1 MRGRRASHSHPAGPS
16 RRPPDPAPPPA
27 PRTVP
32 APPAR
37 FRSGRTSRRRTSA
50 PARISIGSPS
60 LTLKPTLDALLS
72 LRAKTLLAIAA
83 TLLGLS
89 FALYGVSS
97 RALLANSMAAEAQD
111 TRRTAQVALNL
122 FNQAIRD
129 FNARWTDW
137 SQWDDA
143 HAFVQDGNQEFVRS
157 NLVAELFD
165 ITRIDLAVFA
175 DADGI
180 PVYSTG
186 YDHATKRWA
195 PLPRGIAER
204 LRVGDLLFGQDA
216 PASAVRGGIVL
227 LPDGPMLVC
236 SQPSV
241 GSSGRGPVA
250 GSVTF
255 GRFLTD
261 AEIKRLTE
269 PAGLSLAVRRLD
281 DPDLPADFLEARAAM
296 TGREAILVHPLGE
309 DRIAGYT
316 VLDDLDGRPALLL
329 RVDNDRAILRMG
341 HDTLRYLVLVTVL
354 VGLVFGGVTLLL
366 LEKLVLY
373 RLARLSREVTEIGGV
388 GDLSARIEM
397 PGTDELSRLT
407 GSINGMLSALET
419 NARRQSQQKAALEQ
433 AKAAA
438 ERAHERS
445 DRLLLNILPSSIA
458 EQLKEHERLIA
469 EHFEEVTILFAD
481 IAGFTSLAARQGPAE
496 LVGLLNRMFSSF
508 DQLAEQH
515 GLEKIK
521 TIGDA
526 YMVVGGLPSQRP
538 DHARAIA
545 RMALAMTCAMDQFL
559 ADDGEPFRLRIGIN
573 TGPVIAGVIGKKKFS
588 YDLWGDA
595 VNVASRMES
604 SGEPGRIQVSEA
616 SYARLV
622 GDFLLE
628 ERGLVTIKGKGAMK
642 TYWLVSETTPQ

>member
-1 MRGRRASHSHPAGPS
+1 M
-16 RRPPDPAPPPA
+16 
-27 PRTVP
+27 
-32 APPAR
+32 
-37 FRSGRTSRRRTSA
+37 
-50 PARISIGSPS
+50 
-60 LTLKPTLDALLS
+60 LS

-111 TRRTAQVALNL
+111 TRRTVQVALNL
-122 FNQAIRD
+122 FRQASSD

-143 HAFVQDGNQEFVRS
+143 YAFVQDGNQEFVRS
-157 NLVAELFD
+157 NLVAQLFD
-165 ITRIDLAVFA
+165 IARIDLAVFA
-175 DADGI
+175 GADGR

-186 YDHATKRWA
+186 YDHATKSWA
-195 PLPRGIAER
+195 PLPRGIEER
-204 LRVGDLLFGQDA
+204 LRIGDLLFGRDA
-216 PASAVRGGIVL
+216 PGSAVRGGIVL
-227 LPDGPMLVC
+227 LPDGPMLLC

-250 GSVTF
+250 GTVTF

-269 PAGLSLAVRRLD
+269 PAGLSLAVHRLD
-281 DPDLPADFLEARAAM
+281 DPQLPDDFREARAALSD
-296 TGREAILVHPLGE
+296 RDPILVHPLGS

-316 VLDDLDGRPALLL
+316 VLNDIDGKPALLV
-329 RVDNDRAILRMG
+329 RVDNDRAILKMG
-341 HDTLRYLVLVTVL
+341 HDTLRYLVLVTVV

-388 GDLSARIEM
+388 GDLSARVAM

-407 GSINGMLSALET
+407 GSINGMLSALEA

-438 ERAHERS
+438 EQAHERS
-445 DRLLLNILPSSIA
+445 DRLLLNILPRTIA
-458 EQLKEHERLIA
+458 DQLKEHEQLIA
-469 EHFEEVTILFAD
+469 EHFEEVTVLFAD
-481 IAGFTSLAARQGPAE
+481 IADFTPLAARLPPAE

-526 YMVVGGLPSQRP
+526 YMVVGGLPAQRP

-545 RMALAMTCAMDQFL
+545 RMAIAMTHTVRQFVG
-559 ADDGEPFRLRIGIN
+559 DDGEPFQLRIGIN

-616 SYARLV
+616 SYSLLAR
-622 GDFLLE
+622 DFLLE
-628 ERGLVTIKGKGAMK
+628 ERGLVAIKGKGAMK
-642 TYWLVSETTPQ
+642 TYWLIGENTPQ

>member
-1 MRGRRASHSHPAGPS
+1 
-16 RRPPDPAPPPA
+16 
-27 PRTVP
+27 
-32 APPAR
+32 
-37 FRSGRTSRRRTSA
+37 
-50 PARISIGSPS
+50 
-60 LTLKPTLDALLS
+60 
-72 LRAKTLLAIAA
+72 
-83 TLLGLS
+83 
-89 FALYGVSS
+89 
-97 RALLANSMAAEAQD
+97 MAAEAQD

-122 FNQAIRD
+122 FQQASRD

-143 HAFVQDGNQEFVRS
+143 YAFVQDGNQDFVRS

-165 ITRIDLAVFA
+165 ITRIDLAIFA
-175 DADGI
+175 DADGT

-186 YDHATKRWA
+186 YDHGTKRWA
-195 PLPRGIAER
+195 PVPRGVAER
-204 LRVGDLLFGQDA
+204 LRIGDLLFARDA
-216 PASAVRGGIVL
+216 PTSAVRGGIVL
-227 LPDGPMLVC
+227 LPDGPMLLC

-241 GSSGRGPVA
+241 GSAGRGPVA
-250 GSVTF
+250 GTVTF

-261 AEIKRLTE
+261 AEIQRLAE

-281 DPDLPADFLEARAAM
+281 DPDLPADFREARAALE
-296 TGREAILVHPLGE
+296 GRDPTVVRPLSQ

-316 VLDDLDGRPALLL
+316 VLDDLDGHPALIV

-341 HDTLRYLVLVTVL
+341 NDTLRYLVLVTVL

-373 RLARLSREVTEIGGV
+373 RLARLSREVTAIGGV
-388 GDLSARIEM
+388 GDLSARVAM
-397 PGTDELSRLT
+397 PGNDELSRLT
-407 GSINGMLSALET
+407 GSINGMLTALEV

-438 ERAHERS
+438 EQAHARS
-445 DRLLLNILPSSIA
+445 DRLLLNILPRSIA

-481 IAGFTSLAARQGPAE
+481 IASFTPLAARLNPTE

-526 YMVVGGLPSQRP
+526 YMVVGGLPVQRP

-545 RMALAMTCAMDQFL
+545 QMALAMTDTVRRFL
-559 ADDGEPFRLRIGIN
+559 ADNGEPFRLRIGIN

-616 SYARLV
+616 SYALLDR
-622 GDFLLE
+622 DFVLE
-628 ERGLVTIKGKGAMK
+628 ERGLVAIKGKGAMK
-642 TYWLVSETTPQ
+642 TYWLIGEKTPQ

>member
-1 MRGRRASHSHPAGPS
+1 M
-16 RRPPDPAPPPA
+16 
-27 PRTVP
+27 
-32 APPAR
+32 
-37 FRSGRTSRRRTSA
+37 
-50 PARISIGSPS
+50 
-60 LTLKPTLDALLS
+60 LS

-111 TRRTAQVALNL
+111 TRRTVQVALNL
-122 FNQAIRD
+122 FRQASSD

-143 HAFVQDGNQEFVRS
+143 YAFVQDGNQEFVRS
-157 NLVAELFD
+157 NLVAQLFD
-165 ITRIDLAVFA
+165 IARIDLAVFA
-175 DADGI
+175 GADGT

-186 YDHATKRWA
+186 YDHATKSWA

-204 LRVGDLLFGQDA
+204 LRLGDLLFGRDA
-216 PASAVRGGIVL
+216 PSSAVRGGIVL
-227 LPDGPMLVC
+227 LPDGPMLLC

-250 GSVTF
+250 GTVTF

-269 PAGLSLAVRRLD
+269 PAGLSLAVHRLD
-281 DPDLPADFLEARAAM
+281 DPQLPDDFREARAALSD
-296 TGREAILVHPLGE
+296 RDPILVHPLGS

-316 VLDDLDGRPALLL
+316 VLNDIDGKPALLV

-341 HDTLRYLVLVTVL
+341 HDTLRYLVLVTVV

-388 GDLSARIEM
+388 GDLSARVAM

-407 GSINGMLSALET
+407 GSINGMLSALEA

-438 ERAHERS
+438 EQAHERS
-445 DRLLLNILPSSIA
+445 DRLLLNILPRTIA
-458 EQLKEHERLIA
+458 DQLKEHEQLIA
-469 EHFEEVTILFAD
+469 EHFEEVTVLFAD
-481 IAGFTSLAARQGPAE
+481 IAGFTPLAARLPPAE

-508 DQLAEQH
+508 DQLADQH

-526 YMVVGGLPSQRP
+526 YMVVGGLPAQRP

-545 RMALAMTCAMDQFL
+545 RMAIAMTHTVRQFVG
-559 ADDGEPFRLRIGIN
+559 DDGEPFQLRIGIN

-616 SYARLV
+616 SYSLLAR
-622 GDFLLE
+622 DFLLE
-628 ERGLVTIKGKGAMK
+628 ERGLVAIKGKGAMK
-642 TYWLVSETTPQ
+642 TYWLIGENIPQ

>member
-1 MRGRRASHSHPAGPS
+1 M
-16 RRPPDPAPPPA
+16 
-27 PRTVP
+27 
-32 APPAR
+32 
-37 FRSGRTSRRRTSA
+37 
-50 PARISIGSPS
+50 
-60 LTLKPTLDALLS
+60 LS

-111 TRRTAQVALNL
+111 TRRTVQVALNL
-122 FNQAIRD
+122 FRQASSD

-143 HAFVQDGNQEFVRS
+143 YAFVQDGNQEFVRS
-157 NLVAELFD
+157 NLVAQLFD
-165 ITRIDLAVFA
+165 IARIDLAVFA
-175 DADGI
+175 GADGT

-186 YDHATKRWA
+186 YEHATKSWA

-204 LRVGDLLFGQDA
+204 LRVGDLLFGRDA
-216 PASAVRGGIVL
+216 PGSAVRGGIVL
-227 LPDGPMLVC
+227 LPDGPMLLC

-250 GSVTF
+250 GTVTF

-269 PAGLSLAVRRLD
+269 PAGLSLAVHRLD
-281 DPDLPADFLEARAAM
+281 DPQLPGDFREARAALSD
-296 TGREAILVHPLGE
+296 RDPILVHPLGS

-316 VLDDLDGRPALLL
+316 VLNDIDGKPALLV

-341 HDTLRYLVLVTVL
+341 HDTLRYLVLVTVV

-388 GDLSARIEM
+388 GDLSARVAM

-407 GSINGMLSALET
+407 GSINGMLSALEA

-445 DRLLLNILPSSIA
+445 DRLLLNILPRTIA
-458 EQLKEHERLIA
+458 DQLKEHEQLIA
-469 EHFEEVTILFAD
+469 EHFEEVTVLFAD
-481 IAGFTSLAARQGPAE
+481 IAGFTPLAARLPPAE

-526 YMVVGGLPSQRP
+526 YMVVGGLPAQRP

-545 RMALAMTCAMDQFL
+545 RMAIAMTHTVRQFVG
-559 ADDGEPFRLRIGIN
+559 DDGEPFQLRIGIN

-616 SYARLV
+616 SYSLLAR
-622 GDFLLE
+622 DFLLE
-628 ERGLVTIKGKGAMK
+628 ERGLVAIKGKGAMK
-642 TYWLVSETTPQ
+642 TYWLIGENTPQ

>member
-1 MRGRRASHSHPAGPS
+1 MKPRLLARPGTPRRERCPDRARGTAPHHAAAPPPPPAAGPRRPGWRRRASAPS
-16 RRPPDPAPPPA
+16 
-27 PRTVP
+27 
-32 APPAR
+32 
-37 FRSGRTSRRRTSA
+37 
-50 PARISIGSPS
+50 RISIVSAP
-60 LTLKPTLDALLS
+60 LKPALDALLS
-72 LRAKTLLAIAA
+72 LRAKTLLAITA

-111 TRRTAQVALNL
+111 TRRTMQVALNL
-122 FNQAIRD
+122 FRQASSD

-143 HAFVQDGNQEFVRS
+143 YAFVQDGNQEFVRS
-157 NLVAELFD
+157 NLVAQLFD
-165 ITRIDLAVFA
+165 IARIDLAVFA
-175 DADGI
+175 GADGT

-186 YDHATKRWA
+186 YDHTTKSWA

-204 LRVGDLLFGQDA
+204 LRVGDLLFGRDT
-216 PASAVRGGIVL
+216 PGNAVRGGIVL
-227 LPDGPMLVC
+227 LPDGPMLLC

-250 GSVTF
+250 GTVTF

-281 DPDLPADFLEARAAM
+281 DPQLPDDFREARVALSD
-296 TGREAILVHPLGE
+296 RDPILVHPLGG

-316 VLDDLDGRPALLL
+316 VLDDIDGKPALLV

-341 HDTLRYLVLVTVL
+341 HDTLRYLVLVTVV

-388 GDLSARIEM
+388 GDLSARVAM

-407 GSINGMLSALET
+407 GSINGMLSALEA

-445 DRLLLNILPSSIA
+445 DRLLLNILPRTIA
-458 EQLKEHERLIA
+458 DQLKEHEQLIA
-469 EHFEEVTILFAD
+469 EHFEEVTVLFAD
-481 IAGFTSLAARQGPAE
+481 IAGFTPLAARLPPAE

-526 YMVVGGLPSQRP
+526 YMVVGGLPAQRP

-545 RMALAMTCAMDQFL
+545 RMALAMTHTVRQFV
-559 ADDGEPFRLRIGIN
+559 ADNGEPFQLRIGIN

-616 SYARLV
+616 SYSLLAR
-622 GDFLLE
+622 DFLLE
-628 ERGLVTIKGKGAMK
+628 ERGLVAIKGKGAMK
-642 TYWLVSETTPQ
+642 TYWLIGENTPQ

>member
-1 MRGRRASHSHPAGPS
+1 MTPPHERGPGRARGTAPHHAAALPPATGPRRPGWRRRASA
-16 RRPPDPAPPPA
+16 
-27 PRTVP
+27 
-32 APPAR
+32 
-37 FRSGRTSRRRTSA
+37 TSRISVVSA
-50 PARISIGSPS
+50 P
-60 LTLKPTLDALLS
+60 LKPALDALLS

-111 TRRTAQVALNL
+111 TRRTVQVALNL
-122 FNQAIRD
+122 FRQASSD

-143 HAFVQDGNQEFVRS
+143 YAFVQDGNQEFVRS
-157 NLVAELFD
+157 NLVAQLFD
-165 ITRIDLAVFA
+165 IARIDLAVFA
-175 DADGI
+175 GADGT

-186 YDHATKRWA
+186 YDHATKSWA

-204 LRVGDLLFGQDA
+204 LRVGDLLFGRDA
-216 PASAVRGGIVL
+216 PSSAVRGGIVL
-227 LPDGPMLVC
+227 LPDGPMLLC

-250 GSVTF
+250 GTVTF

-269 PAGLSLAVRRLD
+269 PAGLSLAVHRLD
-281 DPDLPADFLEARAAM
+281 DPQLPDDFREARAALSE
-296 TGREAILVHPLGE
+296 RDPILVHPLGG

-316 VLDDLDGRPALLL
+316 VLDDIDGKPALLV

-341 HDTLRYLVLVTVL
+341 HDTLRYLVLVTVV

-373 RLARLSREVTEIGGV
+373 RLARLSREVTEIGDV
-388 GDLSARIEM
+388 GDLSARVAM

-407 GSINGMLSALET
+407 GSINGMLSALEA

-438 ERAHERS
+438 EQAHERS
-445 DRLLLNILPSSIA
+445 DRLLLNILPRTIA
-458 EQLKEHERLIA
+458 DQLKEQEQLIA
-469 EHFEEVTILFAD
+469 EHFEEVTVLFAD
-481 IAGFTSLAARQGPAE
+481 IAGFTPLAARLPPAE

-526 YMVVGGLPSQRP
+526 YMVVGGLPAQRP

-545 RMALAMTCAMDQFL
+545 RMAIAMTHTVRQFVG
-559 ADDGEPFRLRIGIN
+559 DDGEPFQLRIGIN

-616 SYARLV
+616 SYSLLAR
-622 GDFLLE
+622 DFLLE
-628 ERGLVTIKGKGAMK
+628 ERGLVAIKGKGAMK
-642 TYWLVSETTPQ
+642 TYWLIGENTPQ

>member
-1 MRGRRASHSHPAGPS
+1 M
-16 RRPPDPAPPPA
+16 
-27 PRTVP
+27 
-32 APPAR
+32 
-37 FRSGRTSRRRTSA
+37 
-50 PARISIGSPS
+50 
-60 LTLKPTLDALLS
+60 LS

-111 TRRTAQVALNL
+111 TRRTVQVALNL
-122 FNQAIRD
+122 FRQASSD

-143 HAFVQDGNQEFVRS
+143 YAFVQDGNQEFVRS
-157 NLVAELFD
+157 NLVAQLFD
-165 ITRIDLAVFA
+165 IARIDLAVFA
-175 DADGI
+175 GADGT

-186 YDHATKRWA
+186 YDHATKSWA

-204 LRVGDLLFGQDA
+204 LRLGDLLFGRDA
-216 PASAVRGGIVL
+216 PGSAVRGGIVL
-227 LPDGPMLVC
+227 LPDGPMLLC

-250 GSVTF
+250 GTVTF

-269 PAGLSLAVRRLD
+269 PAGLSLAVHRLD
-281 DPDLPADFLEARAAM
+281 DPQLPDDFREARAALSD
-296 TGREAILVHPLGE
+296 RDPILVHPLGS

-316 VLDDLDGRPALLL
+316 VLNDIDGKPALLV

-341 HDTLRYLVLVTVL
+341 HDTLRYLVLVTVV

-388 GDLSARIEM
+388 GDLSARVAM

-407 GSINGMLSALET
+407 GSINGMLSALEA

-438 ERAHERS
+438 EQAHERS
-445 DRLLLNILPSSIA
+445 DRLLLNILPRTIA
-458 EQLKEHERLIA
+458 DQLKEHEQLIA
-469 EHFEEVTILFAD
+469 EHFEEVTVLFAD
-481 IAGFTSLAARQGPAE
+481 IAGFTPLAARLPPAE

-526 YMVVGGLPSQRP
+526 YMVVGGLPAQRP

-545 RMALAMTCAMDQFL
+545 RMAIAMTHTVRQFVS
-559 ADDGEPFRLRIGIN
+559 DDGEPFQLRIGIN

-616 SYARLV
+616 SYSLLAR
-622 GDFLLE
+622 DFLLE
-628 ERGLVTIKGKGAMK
+628 ERGLVAIKGKGAMK
-642 TYWLVSETTPQ
+642 TYWLIGENTPQ

>member
-1 MRGRRASHSHPAGPS
+1 M
-16 RRPPDPAPPPA
+16 
-27 PRTVP
+27 
-32 APPAR
+32 
-37 FRSGRTSRRRTSA
+37 
-50 PARISIGSPS
+50 
-60 LTLKPTLDALLS
+60 LS

-111 TRRTAQVALNL
+111 TRRTVQVALNL
-122 FNQAIRD
+122 FRQASSD

-143 HAFVQDGNQEFVRS
+143 YAFVQDGNQEFVRS
-157 NLVAELFD
+157 NLVAQLFD
-165 ITRIDLAVFA
+165 IARIDLAVFA
-175 DADGI
+175 GADGT

-186 YDHATKRWA
+186 YDHATKSWA

-204 LRVGDLLFGQDA
+204 LRLGDLLFGRDA
-216 PASAVRGGIVL
+216 PGSAVRGGIVL
-227 LPDGPMLVC
+227 LPDGPMLLC

-250 GSVTF
+250 GTVTF

-269 PAGLSLAVRRLD
+269 PAGLSLAVHRLD
-281 DPDLPADFLEARAAM
+281 DPQLPDDFREARAALSD
-296 TGREAILVHPLGE
+296 RDPILVHPLGS

-316 VLDDLDGRPALLL
+316 VLNDIDGKPALLV

-341 HDTLRYLVLVTVL
+341 HDTLRYLVLVTVV

-388 GDLSARIEM
+388 GDLSARVAM

-407 GSINGMLSALET
+407 GSINGMLSALEA

-438 ERAHERS
+438 EQAHERS
-445 DRLLLNILPSSIA
+445 DRLLLNILPRTIA
-458 EQLKEHERLIA
+458 DQLKEHEQLIA
-469 EHFEEVTILFAD
+469 EHFEEVTVLFAD
-481 IAGFTSLAARQGPAE
+481 IAGFTPLAARLPPAE

-526 YMVVGGLPSQRP
+526 YMVVGGLPAQRP

-545 RMALAMTCAMDQFL
+545 RMAIAMTHTVRQFV
-559 ADDGEPFRLRIGIN
+559 ADDGEPFQLRIGIN

-616 SYARLV
+616 SYSLLAR
-622 GDFLLE
+622 DFLLE
-628 ERGLVTIKGKGAMK
+628 ERGLVAIKGKGAMK
-642 TYWLVSETTPQ
+642 TYWLIGENTPQ

>member
-1 MRGRRASHSHPAGPS
+1 M
-16 RRPPDPAPPPA
+16 
-27 PRTVP
+27 
-32 APPAR
+32 
-37 FRSGRTSRRRTSA
+37 
-50 PARISIGSPS
+50 
-60 LTLKPTLDALLS
+60 LS

-111 TRRTAQVALNL
+111 TRRTVQVALNL
-122 FNQAIRD
+122 FRQASSD

-143 HAFVQDGNQEFVRS
+143 YAFVQDGNQEFVRS
-157 NLVAELFD
+157 NLVAQLFD
-165 ITRIDLAVFA
+165 IARIDLAVFA
-175 DADGI
+175 GADGK

-186 YDHATKRWA
+186 YDHATKSWA

-204 LRVGDLLFGQDA
+204 LRVGDLLFGRDA
-216 PASAVRGGIVL
+216 PGSAVRGGIVL
-227 LPDGPMLVC
+227 LPDGPMLLC

-250 GSVTF
+250 GTVTF

-269 PAGLSLAVRRLD
+269 PAGLSLAVHRLD
-281 DPDLPADFLEARAAM
+281 DPRLPDDFREARAALSD
-296 TGREAILVHPLGE
+296 RDPILVHPLGS

-316 VLDDLDGRPALLL
+316 ALNDIDGKPALLV

-341 HDTLRYLVLVTVL
+341 HDTLRYLVLVTVV

-388 GDLSARIEM
+388 GDLSARVAM

-407 GSINGMLSALET
+407 GSINGMLSALEA

-438 ERAHERS
+438 EQAHERS
-445 DRLLLNILPSSIA
+445 DRLLLNIFPRTIA
-458 EQLKEHERLIA
+458 DQLKEHEQLIA
-469 EHFEEVTILFAD
+469 EHFEEVTVLFAD
-481 IAGFTSLAARQGPAE
+481 IAGFTPLAARLPPAE

-526 YMVVGGLPSQRP
+526 YMVVGGLPAQRP

-545 RMALAMTCAMDQFL
+545 RMAIAMTHTVRQFVG
-559 ADDGEPFRLRIGIN
+559 DDGEPFQLRIGIN

-616 SYARLV
+616 SYSLLAR
-622 GDFLLE
+622 DFLLE
-628 ERGLVTIKGKGAMK
+628 ERGLVAIKGKGAMK
-642 TYWLVSETTPQ
+642 TYWLIGENTPQ

>member
-1 MRGRRASHSHPAGPS
+1 MPS
-16 RRPPDPAPPPA
+16 
-27 PRTVP
+27 
-32 APPAR
+32 
-37 FRSGRTSRRRTSA
+37 
-50 PARISIGSPS
+50 RISIVSAP
-60 LTLKPTLDALLS
+60 LKPALDALLS

-111 TRRTAQVALNL
+111 TRRTVQVALNL
-122 FNQAIRD
+122 FRQASSD

-143 HAFVQDGNQEFVRS
+143 YAFVQDGNQEFVRS
-157 NLVAELFD
+157 NLVAQLFD
-165 ITRIDLAVFA
+165 IARIDLAVFA
-175 DADGI
+175 GADGT

-186 YDHATKRWA
+186 YDHATKGWA

-204 LRVGDLLFGQDA
+204 LRVGDLLFGRDA
-216 PASAVRGGIVL
+216 PSSAVRGGIVL
-227 LPDGPMLVC
+227 LPDGPMLLC

-250 GSVTF
+250 GTVTF

-269 PAGLSLAVRRLD
+269 PAGLSLAVHRLD
-281 DPDLPADFLEARAAM
+281 DPQLPDDFREARAALSDSDP
-296 TGREAILVHPLGE
+296 ILVHPLGS

-316 VLDDLDGRPALLL
+316 VLNDIDGKPALLV

-341 HDTLRYLVLVTVL
+341 HDTLRYLVLVTVV

-388 GDLSARIEM
+388 GDLSARVAM

-407 GSINGMLSALET
+407 GSINGMLSALEA

-445 DRLLLNILPSSIA
+445 DRLLLNILPRTIA
-458 EQLKEHERLIA
+458 DQLKEHEQLIA
-469 EHFEEVTILFAD
+469 EHFEEVTVLFAD
-481 IAGFTSLAARQGPAE
+481 IADFTPLAARLPPAE

-526 YMVVGGLPSQRP
+526 YMVVGGLPAQRP

-545 RMALAMTCAMDQFL
+545 RMAIAMTHTVRQFVG
-559 ADDGEPFRLRIGIN
+559 DDGEPFQLRIGIN

-616 SYARLV
+616 SHSLLAR
-622 GDFLLE
+622 DFLLE
-628 ERGLVTIKGKGAMK
+628 ERGLVAIKGKGAMK
-642 TYWLVSETTPQ
+642 TYWLIGESTPQ

>member
-1 MRGRRASHSHPAGPS
+1 M
-16 RRPPDPAPPPA
+16 
-27 PRTVP
+27 
-32 APPAR
+32 
-37 FRSGRTSRRRTSA
+37 
-50 PARISIGSPS
+50 
-60 LTLKPTLDALLS
+60 LS

-111 TRRTAQVALNL
+111 TRRTVHVALNL
-122 FNQAIRD
+122 FRQASSD

-143 HAFVQDGNQEFVRS
+143 YAFVQDGNQEFVRS
-157 NLVAELFD
+157 NLVAQLFD
-165 ITRIDLAVFA
+165 IARIDLAVFA
-175 DADGI
+175 GADGNA
-180 PVYSTG
+180 VYSTG
-186 YDHATKRWA
+186 YDHATKSWA
-195 PLPRGIAER
+195 PLPRGVAER
-204 LRVGDLLFGQDA
+204 LRVGDLLFGRDA
-216 PASAVRGGIVL
+216 PSSAVRGGIVL
-227 LPDGPMLVC
+227 LPDGPMLLC

-250 GSVTF
+250 GTVTF

-281 DPDLPADFLEARAAM
+281 DPRLPDDFREARAALSD
-296 TGREAILVHPLGE
+296 RDPILVHPLGG

-316 VLDDLDGRPALLL
+316 VLNDIDGKPALLV

-341 HDTLRYLVLVTVL
+341 HDTLRYLVLVTVV

-388 GDLSARIEM
+388 GDLSARVAM

-407 GSINGMLSALET
+407 GSINGMLSALEA

-445 DRLLLNILPSSIA
+445 DRLLLNILPRTIA
-458 EQLKEHERLIA
+458 DQLKEHEQLIA
-469 EHFEEVTILFAD
+469 EHFEEVTVLFAD
-481 IAGFTSLAARQGPAE
+481 IADFTPLAARLPPAE

-526 YMVVGGLPSQRP
+526 YMVVGGLPAQRP

-545 RMALAMTCAMDQFL
+545 RMAIAMTHTVRQFVG
-559 ADDGEPFRLRIGIN
+559 DDGEPFQLRIGIN

-616 SYARLV
+616 SYSLLAR
-622 GDFLLE
+622 DFLLE
-628 ERGLVTIKGKGAMK
+628 ERGLVAIKGKGAMK
-642 TYWLVSETTPQ
+642 TYWLIGENTPQ

>member
-1 MRGRRASHSHPAGPS
+1 M
-16 RRPPDPAPPPA
+16 
-27 PRTVP
+27 
-32 APPAR
+32 
-37 FRSGRTSRRRTSA
+37 
-50 PARISIGSPS
+50 
-60 LTLKPTLDALLS
+60 LS

-111 TRRTAQVALNL
+111 TRRTVHVALNL
-122 FNQAIRD
+122 FRQASSD

-143 HAFVQDGNQEFVRS
+143 YAFVQDGNEEFVRS
-157 NLVAELFD
+157 NLVAQLFD
-165 ITRIDLAVFA
+165 IARIDLAVFA
-175 DADGI
+175 GADGT

-186 YDHATKRWA
+186 YDHATKSWA
-195 PLPRGIAER
+195 PVPRGIAER
-204 LRVGDLLFGQDA
+204 LRVGDLLFGRDT
-216 PASAVRGGIVL
+216 PSSAVRGGIVL
-227 LPDGPMLVC
+227 LPDGPMLLC

-250 GSVTF
+250 GTVTF

-269 PAGLSLAVRRLD
+269 PAGLSLAVHRLD
-281 DPDLPADFLEARAAM
+281 DPQLPDDFREARAALSD
-296 TGREAILVHPLGE
+296 RDPILVHPLGA

-316 VLDDLDGRPALLL
+316 VLNDIDGRPALLV

-341 HDTLRYLVLVTVL
+341 HDTLRYLVLVTVV

-388 GDLSARIEM
+388 GDLSARVAM

-407 GSINGMLSALET
+407 GSINGMLSALEA

-445 DRLLLNILPSSIA
+445 DRLLLNILPRTIA
-458 EQLKEHERLIA
+458 DQLKEHEQLIA
-469 EHFEEVTILFAD
+469 EHFEEVTVLFAD
-481 IAGFTSLAARQGPAE
+481 IAGFTPLAARLHPAE

-526 YMVVGGLPSQRP
+526 YMVVGGLPAQRP

-545 RMALAMTCAMDQFL
+545 RMALAMTHTVRQFV
-559 ADDGEPFRLRIGIN
+559 ADDGEPFQLRIGIN

-616 SYARLV
+616 SYSLLAR
-622 GDFLLE
+622 DFLLE
-628 ERGLVTIKGKGAMK
+628 ERGLVAIKGKGAMK
-642 TYWLVSETTPQ
+642 TYWLIGENTPQ

>member
-1 MRGRRASHSHPAGPS
+1 M
-16 RRPPDPAPPPA
+16 
-27 PRTVP
+27 
-32 APPAR
+32 
-37 FRSGRTSRRRTSA
+37 
-50 PARISIGSPS
+50 
-60 LTLKPTLDALLS
+60 LS

-111 TRRTAQVALNL
+111 TRRTVQVALNL
-122 FNQAIRD
+122 FRQASSD

-143 HAFVQDGNQEFVRS
+143 YAFVQDGNQEFVRS
-157 NLVAELFD
+157 NLVAQLFD
-165 ITRIDLAVFA
+165 IARIDLAVFA
-175 DADGI
+175 GADGR

-186 YDHATKRWA
+186 YNHATKSWA
-195 PLPRGIAER
+195 PLPRGIEER
-204 LRVGDLLFGQDA
+204 LRIGDLLFGRDA
-216 PASAVRGGIVL
+216 PGSAVRGGIVL
-227 LPDGPMLVC
+227 LPDGPMLLC

-269 PAGLSLAVRRLD
+269 PADLSLAVHRLD
-281 DPDLPADFLEARAAM
+281 DPHLPDDFREARAALSD
-296 TGREAILVHPLGE
+296 RDPILVHPLGS

-316 VLDDLDGRPALLL
+316 VLNDIDGKPALLV
-329 RVDNDRAILRMG
+329 RVDNDRAILKMG
-341 HDTLRYLVLVTVL
+341 HDTLRYLVLVTVV

-388 GDLSARIEM
+388 GDLSARVAM

-407 GSINGMLSALET
+407 GSINGMLSALEA

-445 DRLLLNILPSSIA
+445 DRLLLNILPRTIA
-458 EQLKEHERLIA
+458 DQLKEHEQLIA
-469 EHFEEVTILFAD
+469 EHFEEVTVLFAD
-481 IAGFTSLAARQGPAE
+481 IADFTPLAARLPPAE

-526 YMVVGGLPSQRP
+526 YMVVGGLPAQRP

-545 RMALAMTCAMDQFL
+545 RMAIAMTHTVRQFVG
-559 ADDGEPFRLRIGIN
+559 DDGEPFQLRIGIN

-616 SYARLV
+616 SYSLLAR
-622 GDFLLE
+622 DFLLE
-628 ERGLVTIKGKGAMK
+628 ERGLVAIKGKGAMK
-642 TYWLVSETTPQ
+642 TYWLIGENTPQ

>member
-1 MRGRRASHSHPAGPS
+1 M
-16 RRPPDPAPPPA
+16 
-27 PRTVP
+27 
-32 APPAR
+32 
-37 FRSGRTSRRRTSA
+37 
-50 PARISIGSPS
+50 
-60 LTLKPTLDALLS
+60 LS

-111 TRRTAQVALNL
+111 TRRTVQVALNL
-122 FNQAIRD
+122 FRQASSD

-143 HAFVQDGNQEFVRS
+143 YAFVQDGNQEFVRS
-157 NLVAELFD
+157 NLVAQLFD
-165 ITRIDLAVFA
+165 IARIDLAVFA
-175 DADGI
+175 GADGT

-186 YDHATKRWA
+186 YDHATKSWA

-204 LRVGDLLFGQDA
+204 LRVGDLLFGRDA
-216 PASAVRGGIVL
+216 PSSAVRGGIVL
-227 LPDGPMLVC
+227 LPDGPMLLC

-250 GSVTF
+250 GTVTF

-269 PAGLSLAVRRLD
+269 PAGLSLAVHRLD
-281 DPDLPADFLEARAAM
+281 DPQLPDDFREARAALSD
-296 TGREAILVHPLGE
+296 RDPILVHPLGG

-316 VLDDLDGRPALLL
+316 VLNDIDGKPALLV

-341 HDTLRYLVLVTVL
+341 HDTLRYLVLVTVV

-388 GDLSARIEM
+388 GDLSARVAM

-407 GSINGMLSALET
+407 GSINGMLSALEA

-438 ERAHERS
+438 EQAHERS
-445 DRLLLNILPSSIA
+445 DRLLLNILPRTIA
-458 EQLKEHERLIA
+458 DQLKEQEQLIA
-469 EHFEEVTILFAD
+469 EHFEEVTVLFAD
-481 IAGFTSLAARQGPAE
+481 IAGFTPLAARLPPAE

-526 YMVVGGLPSQRP
+526 YMVVGGLPAQRP

-545 RMALAMTCAMDQFL
+545 RMAIAMTHTVRQFVG
-559 ADDGEPFRLRIGIN
+559 DDGEPFQLRIGIN

-616 SYARLV
+616 SYSLLAR
-622 GDFLLE
+622 DFLLE
-628 ERGLVTIKGKGAMK
+628 ERGLVAIKGKGAMK
-642 TYWLVSETTPQ
+642 TYWLIGENTPQ

>member
-1 MRGRRASHSHPAGPS
+1 M
-16 RRPPDPAPPPA
+16 
-27 PRTVP
+27 
-32 APPAR
+32 
-37 FRSGRTSRRRTSA
+37 
-50 PARISIGSPS
+50 
-60 LTLKPTLDALLS
+60 
-72 LRAKTLLAIAA
+72 
-83 TLLGLS
+83 
-89 FALYGVSS
+89 SS

-111 TRRTAQVALNL
+111 TRRTVQVALNL
-122 FNQAIRD
+122 FRQASSD

-143 HAFVQDGNQEFVRS
+143 YAFVQDGNQEFVRS
-157 NLVAELFD
+157 NLVAQLFD
-165 ITRIDLAVFA
+165 IARIDLAVFA
-175 DADGI
+175 GADGT

-186 YDHATKRWA
+186 YDHATKSWA

-204 LRVGDLLFGQDA
+204 LRVGDLLFGRDA
-216 PASAVRGGIVL
+216 PSSAVRGGIVL
-227 LPDGPMLVC
+227 LPDGPMLLC

-250 GSVTF
+250 GTVTF

-269 PAGLSLAVRRLD
+269 PAGLSLAVHRLD
-281 DPDLPADFLEARAAM
+281 DPLLPGDFREARAALSDSDP
-296 TGREAILVHPLGE
+296 ILVHPLGS

-316 VLDDLDGRPALLL
+316 VLNDIDGKPALLV

-341 HDTLRYLVLVTVL
+341 HDTLRYLVLVTVV

-388 GDLSARIEM
+388 GDLSARVAM

-407 GSINGMLSALET
+407 GSINGMLSALEA

-445 DRLLLNILPSSIA
+445 DRLLLNILPRTIA
-458 EQLKEHERLIA
+458 DQLKEHEQLIA
-469 EHFEEVTILFAD
+469 EHFEEVTVLFAD
-481 IAGFTSLAARQGPAE
+481 IADFTPLAARLPPAE

-526 YMVVGGLPSQRP
+526 YMVVGGLPAQRP

-545 RMALAMTCAMDQFL
+545 RMAIAMTHTVRQFVG
-559 ADDGEPFRLRIGIN
+559 DDGEPFQLRIGIN

-616 SYARLV
+616 SHSLLAR
-622 GDFLLE
+622 DFLLE
-628 ERGLVTIKGKGAMK
+628 ERGLVAIKGKGAMK
-642 TYWLVSETTPQ
+642 TYWLIGENTPQ

>member
-1 MRGRRASHSHPAGPS
+1 MAPPRPRQLIRSGPS
-16 RRPPDPAPPPA
+16 RSGASAPP
-27 PRTVP
+27 RL
-32 APPAR
+32 
-37 FRSGRTSRRRTSA
+37 
-50 PARISIGSPS
+50 SIGSAS
-60 LTLKPTLDALLS
+60 LTLKPALDALLS
-72 LRAKTLLAIAA
+72 LRAKTLLAITA

-122 FNQAIRD
+122 FHQASRD

-143 HAFVQDGNQEFVRS
+143 YTFVQDGNQEFVRS
-157 NLVAELFD
+157 NLVPELFD
-165 ITRIDLAVFA
+165 IARIDLAVFA
-175 DADGI
+175 DADGE
-180 PVYSTG
+180 PVYSAG
-186 YDHATKRWA
+186 YDHSTKRWA

-204 LRVGDLLFGQDA
+204 LRVGDLLFGRDA
-216 PASAVRGGIVL
+216 PNNAVRGGIIL
-227 LPDGPMLVC
+227 LPDGPMLLC

-241 GSSGRGPVA
+241 GSAGRGPAA
-250 GSVTF
+250 GTVTF
-255 GRFLTD
+255 GRFLTS
-261 AEIKRLTE
+261 AEIARLAE

-281 DPDLPADFLEARAAM
+281 DPELPADFREARAAM
-296 TGREAILVHPLGE
+296 SDHDTTFVHPLGE
-309 DRIAGYT
+309 DRIAGYA
-316 VLDDLDGRPALLL
+316 VLRDIDGRPALLV
-329 RVDNDRAILRMG
+329 RVDNDRAILSMG

-388 GDLSARIEM
+388 GDLSARVAM
-397 PGTDELSRLT
+397 PGNDELSRLT
-407 GSINGMLSALET
+407 GSINGMLSALEA

-445 DRLLLNILPSSIA
+445 DRLLLNILPRSIA
-458 EQLKEHERLIA
+458 EQLKENERLIA
-469 EHFEEVTILFAD
+469 EHFDEVTILFAD
-481 IAGFTSLAARQGPAE
+481 IASFTPLAARLNPTE

-508 DQLAEQH
+508 DQLAEQL

-526 YMVVGGLPSQRP
+526 YMVVGGLPVQRP

-545 RMALAMTCAMDQFL
+545 RMALAMADTVSQFL
-559 ADDGEPFRLRIGIN
+559 ADDGQPFRLRIGIN
-573 TGPVIAGVIGKKKFS
+573 TGPVIAGVIGKRKFS

-616 SYARLV
+616 SYALLR
-622 GDFLLE
+622 GDFALE
-628 ERGLVTIKGKGAMK
+628 ERGLVAIKGKGAMK
-642 TYWLVSETTPQ
+642 TYWLLGESAPQ

>member
-1 MRGRRASHSHPAGPS
+1 M
-16 RRPPDPAPPPA
+16 
-27 PRTVP
+27 
-32 APPAR
+32 
-37 FRSGRTSRRRTSA
+37 
-50 PARISIGSPS
+50 
-60 LTLKPTLDALLS
+60 LS

-111 TRRTAQVALNL
+111 TRRTVQVALNL
-122 FNQAIRD
+122 FRQASSD

-143 HAFVQDGNQEFVRS
+143 YAFVQDGNQEFVRS
-157 NLVAELFD
+157 NLVAQLFD
-165 ITRIDLAVFA
+165 IARIDLAVFA
-175 DADGI
+175 GADGR

-186 YDHATKRWA
+186 YNHATKSWA
-195 PLPRGIAER
+195 PLPRGIEER
-204 LRVGDLLFGQDA
+204 LRIGDLLFGRDA
-216 PASAVRGGIVL
+216 PGSAVRGGIVL
-227 LPDGPMLVC
+227 LPDGPMLLC

-250 GSVTF
+250 GTVTF

-269 PAGLSLAVRRLD
+269 PAGLSLAVHRLD
-281 DPDLPADFLEARAAM
+281 DPQLPDDFREARAALSD
-296 TGREAILVHPLGE
+296 RDPILVHPLGS

-316 VLDDLDGRPALLL
+316 VLNDIDGKPALLV
-329 RVDNDRAILRMG
+329 RVDNDRAILKMG
-341 HDTLRYLVLVTVL
+341 HDTLRYLVLVTVV

-388 GDLSARIEM
+388 GDLSARVAM

-407 GSINGMLSALET
+407 GSINGMLSALEA

-445 DRLLLNILPSSIA
+445 DRLLLNILPRTIA
-458 EQLKEHERLIA
+458 DQLKEHEQLIA
-469 EHFEEVTILFAD
+469 EHFEEVTVLFAD
-481 IAGFTSLAARQGPAE
+481 IADFTPLAARLPPAE

-526 YMVVGGLPSQRP
+526 YMVVGGLPAQRP

-545 RMALAMTCAMDQFL
+545 RMAIAMTHTVRQFVG
-559 ADDGEPFRLRIGIN
+559 DDGEPFQLRIGIN

-616 SYARLV
+616 SYSLLAR
-622 GDFLLE
+622 DFLLE
-628 ERGLVTIKGKGAMK
+628 ERGLVAIKGKGAMK
-642 TYWLVSETTPQ
+642 TYWLIGENTPQ

>member
-1 MRGRRASHSHPAGPS
+1 M
-16 RRPPDPAPPPA
+16 
-27 PRTVP
+27 
-32 APPAR
+32 
-37 FRSGRTSRRRTSA
+37 
-50 PARISIGSPS
+50 
-60 LTLKPTLDALLS
+60 LS

-111 TRRTAQVALNL
+111 TRRTVQVALNL
-122 FNQAIRD
+122 FRQASSD

-143 HAFVQDGNQEFVRS
+143 YAFVQDGNQEFVRS
-157 NLVAELFD
+157 NLVAQLFD
-165 ITRIDLAVFA
+165 IARIDLAVFA
-175 DADGI
+175 GADGT

-186 YDHATKRWA
+186 YDHATKSWA

-204 LRVGDLLFGQDA
+204 LRVGDLLFGRDA
-216 PASAVRGGIVL
+216 PSSAVRGGIVL
-227 LPDGPMLVC
+227 LPDGPMLLC

-250 GSVTF
+250 GTVTF

-269 PAGLSLAVRRLD
+269 PAGLSLAVHRLD
-281 DPDLPADFLEARAAM
+281 DPQLPDDFREARAALSE
-296 TGREAILVHPLGE
+296 RDPILVHPLGG

-316 VLDDLDGRPALLL
+316 VLDDIDGKPALLV

-341 HDTLRYLVLVTVL
+341 HDTLRYLVLVTVV

-373 RLARLSREVTEIGGV
+373 RLARLSREVTEIGDV
-388 GDLSARIEM
+388 GDLSARVAM

-407 GSINGMLSALET
+407 GSINGMLSALEA

-438 ERAHERS
+438 EQAHERS
-445 DRLLLNILPSSIA
+445 DRLLLNILPRTIA
-458 EQLKEHERLIA
+458 DQLKEQEQLIA
-469 EHFEEVTILFAD
+469 EHFEEVTVLFAD
-481 IAGFTSLAARQGPAE
+481 IAGFTPLAARLPPAE

-526 YMVVGGLPSQRP
+526 YMVVGGLPAQRP

-545 RMALAMTCAMDQFL
+545 RMAIAMTHTVRQFVG
-559 ADDGEPFRLRIGIN
+559 DDGEPFQLRIGIN

-616 SYARLV
+616 SYSLLAR
-622 GDFLLE
+622 DFLLE
-628 ERGLVTIKGKGAMK
+628 ERGLVAIKGKGAMK
-642 TYWLVSETTPQ
+642 TYWLIGENTPQ

>member
-1 MRGRRASHSHPAGPS
+1 M
-16 RRPPDPAPPPA
+16 
-27 PRTVP
+27 
-32 APPAR
+32 
-37 FRSGRTSRRRTSA
+37 
-50 PARISIGSPS
+50 
-60 LTLKPTLDALLS
+60 
-72 LRAKTLLAIAA
+72 
-83 TLLGLS
+83 
-89 FALYGVSS
+89 SS

-122 FNQAIRD
+122 FHQASRD

-143 HAFVQDGNQEFVRS
+143 YAFVQDGNQDFVRS

-165 ITRIDLAVFA
+165 ITRIDLAIFA
-175 DADGI
+175 DADGT

-186 YDHATKRWA
+186 YDHAQKRWA
-195 PLPRGIAER
+195 PVPRGVAER
-204 LRVGDLLFGQDA
+204 LRIGDLLFARDA

-227 LPDGPMLVC
+227 LPDGPMLLC

-241 GSSGRGPVA
+241 GSAGRGPVA
-250 GSVTF
+250 GTVTF

-261 AEIKRLTE
+261 AEIQRLAE

-281 DPDLPADFLEARAAM
+281 DPDLPADFREARAALSGSDP
-296 TGREAILVHPLGE
+296 TVVRPLSE

-316 VLDDLDGRPALLL
+316 LLGDLDGQPALIV

-341 HDTLRYLVLVTVL
+341 NDTLRYLVLVTVL

-373 RLARLSREVTEIGGV
+373 RLARLSREVTAIGGV
-388 GDLSARIEM
+388 GDLSARVAM
-397 PGTDELSRLT
+397 PGNDELSRLT
-407 GSINGMLSALET
+407 GSINGMLTALEV

-438 ERAHERS
+438 EQAHERS
-445 DRLLLNILPSSIA
+445 DRLLLNILPRSIA

-481 IAGFTSLAARQGPAE
+481 IANFTPLAARLNPTE

-526 YMVVGGLPSQRP
+526 YMVVGGLPVQRA

-545 RMALAMTCAMDQFL
+545 QMALAMTDTVRRFL
-559 ADDGEPFRLRIGIN
+559 ADDGAPFRLRIGIN

-616 SYARLV
+616 SYALLER
-622 GDFLLE
+622 DFVLE
-628 ERGLVTIKGKGAMK
+628 ERGLVAIKGKGAMK
-642 TYWLVSETTPQ
+642 TYWLIGEKTPQ

>member
-1 MRGRRASHSHPAGPS
+1 M
-16 RRPPDPAPPPA
+16 
-27 PRTVP
+27 
-32 APPAR
+32 
-37 FRSGRTSRRRTSA
+37 
-50 PARISIGSPS
+50 
-60 LTLKPTLDALLS
+60 LS
-72 LRAKTLLAIAA
+72 LRAKTLLAITA

-111 TRRTAQVALNL
+111 TRRTVQVALNL
-122 FNQAIRD
+122 FRQASSD

-143 HAFVQDGNQEFVRS
+143 YAFVQDGNQEFVRS
-157 NLVAELFD
+157 NLVAQLFD
-165 ITRIDLAVFA
+165 IARIDLAVFA
-175 DADGI
+175 GADGT

-186 YDHATKRWA
+186 YNHATKSWA
-195 PLPRGIAER
+195 PLPRGVAER
-204 LRVGDLLFGQDA
+204 LRVGDLLFGRDT
-216 PASAVRGGIVL
+216 PGNAVRGGIVL
-227 LPDGPMLVC
+227 LPDGPMLLC

-250 GSVTF
+250 GTVTF

-261 AEIKRLTE
+261 AEIRRLTE

-281 DPDLPADFLEARAAM
+281 DPQLPDDFRDARAALSD
-296 TGREAILVHPLGE
+296 RDPILVHPLGG

-316 VLDDLDGRPALLL
+316 VLNDIDGKPALLV

-341 HDTLRYLVLVTVL
+341 HDTLRYLVLVTVV

-388 GDLSARIEM
+388 GDLSARVAM
-397 PGTDELSRLT
+397 PGTDELARLT
-407 GSINGMLSALET
+407 GSINGMLSALEA

-445 DRLLLNILPSSIA
+445 DRLLLNILPRTIA
-458 EQLKEHERLIA
+458 DQLKEHEQLIA
-469 EHFEEVTILFAD
+469 EHFEEVTVLFAD
-481 IAGFTSLAARQGPAE
+481 IAGFTPLAARLPPAE

-526 YMVVGGLPSQRP
+526 YMVVGGLPAQRP

-545 RMALAMTCAMDQFL
+545 RMAIAMTHTVRQFVG
-559 ADDGEPFRLRIGIN
+559 DDGEPFQLRIGIN

-616 SYARLV
+616 SYSLLAR
-622 GDFLLE
+622 DFLLE
-628 ERGLVTIKGKGAMK
+628 ERGLVAIKGKGAMK
-642 TYWLVSETTPQ
+642 TYWLIGENTPQ

>member
-1 MRGRRASHSHPAGPS
+1 M
-16 RRPPDPAPPPA
+16 
-27 PRTVP
+27 
-32 APPAR
+32 
-37 FRSGRTSRRRTSA
+37 
-50 PARISIGSPS
+50 
-60 LTLKPTLDALLS
+60 LS

-111 TRRTAQVALNL
+111 TRRTVHVALNL
-122 FNQAIRD
+122 FRQASSD

-143 HAFVQDGNQEFVRS
+143 YAFVQDGNQEFVRS
-157 NLVAELFD
+157 NLVAQLFD
-165 ITRIDLAVFA
+165 IARIDLAVFA
-175 DADGI
+175 GADGNA
-180 PVYSTG
+180 VYSTG
-186 YDHATKRWA
+186 YDHATKSWA
-195 PLPRGIAER
+195 PLPRGVAER
-204 LRVGDLLFGQDA
+204 LRVGDLLFGRDA
-216 PASAVRGGIVL
+216 PSSAIRGGIVL
-227 LPDGPMLVC
+227 LPDGPMLLC

-250 GSVTF
+250 GTVTF

-281 DPDLPADFLEARAAM
+281 DPQLPDDFREARAALSD
-296 TGREAILVHPLGE
+296 RDPILVRPLGG

-316 VLDDLDGRPALLL
+316 VLNDIDGKPALLV

-341 HDTLRYLVLVTVL
+341 HDTLRYLVLVTVV

-388 GDLSARIEM
+388 GDLSARVAM

-407 GSINGMLSALET
+407 GSINGMLSALEA

-438 ERAHERS
+438 ERAQERS
-445 DRLLLNILPSSIA
+445 DRLLLNILPRTIA
-458 EQLKEHERLIA
+458 DQLKEHEQLIA
-469 EHFEEVTILFAD
+469 EHFEEVTVLFAD
-481 IAGFTSLAARQGPAE
+481 IADFTPLAARLPPAE

-526 YMVVGGLPSQRP
+526 YMVVGGLPAQRP

-545 RMALAMTCAMDQFL
+545 RMAIAMTHTVRQFVG
-559 ADDGEPFRLRIGIN
+559 DDGEPFQLRIGIN

-616 SYARLV
+616 SYSLLAR
-622 GDFLLE
+622 DFLLE
-628 ERGLVTIKGKGAMK
+628 ERGLVAIKGKGAMK
-642 TYWLVSETTPQ
+642 TYWLIGENTPQ